1 MCPVKDPQRLAGC
14 FTYMMNHYKDYDS
27 VQIATDCQTRFSSDS
42 IGKQLEGIF
51 EEVIRKNKQ

>member
-1 MCPVKDPQRLAGC
+1 
-14 FTYMMNHYKDYDS
+14 MNHYQNYDS
-27 VQIATDCQTRFSSDS
+27 VQIAVDCQTRFSSDS